1 MGASTFKTDGS
12 DRLKLEVSSATQPK
26 RLVYQPLKPESVGAG
41 CFPGVYRPVKHQIHS
56 RRAKHQSSR
65 HKYFGL
71 LTAHCKRPVYGG
83 GRLEQAKLGDE

>member
-41 CFPGVYRPVKHQIHS
+41 CFPGVYPPSQAPDSQPQGKTPVLKTQVFRS
-56 RRAKHQSSR
+56 
-65 HKYFGL
+65 
-71 LTAHCKRPVYGG
+71 AHCSLQTTVYGG